1 MWVPPNKND
10 VYVSSRRVANSV
22 KVSLHE
28 PGPARFALTREHV
41 EGPNPIAVP
50 RDDPRAPIEWD
61 RPRPRLPDA
70 PLVRP
75 LSILVPATEVIERGY
90 PETGSVVWRKPP
102 ASRGL
107 CVEYDVLYS
116 AEGLTVEGHPGA
128 RSMGTEL
135 VGTFKLSNG
144 QQVWVVA
151 WEHELDDEQR
161 ARTDGLRKTRVFDAE
176 GNRIDDLGALMF
188 GIEGSVGVLHDVT
201 FEPEA
206 DDRRARG
213 DAGTTGDGRA
223 ERTRRSTRG

>member
-1 MWVPPNKND
+1 MWVPPNKSD

-50 RDDPRAPIEWD
+50 RDDPRAPIEWE
-61 RPRPRLPDA
+61 RPRPRLPHA
-70 PLVRP
+70 PFVRP
-75 LSILVPATEVIERGY
+75 LSILVPATEVIDRGN

-102 ASRGL
+102 AAQGL

-116 AEGLTVEGHPGA
+116 AAGLTVEGHPGA

-135 VGTFKLSNG
+135 VGTFILANG
-144 QQVWVVA
+144 EQVWVVV

-161 ARTDGLRKTRVFDAE
+161 ARMDSLRQTRVLDAE
-176 GNRIDDLGALMF
+176 GNRIDNFGALMF
-188 GIEGSVGVLHDVT
+188 GVEDSVGVLMDVT
-201 FEPEA
+201 FER
-206 DDRRARG
+206 DDQARG
-213 DAGTTGDGRA
+213 
-223 ERTRRSTRG
+223 STD